1 ILFRAAPRLGAG
13 GDHRGHGAR
22 RGAAVA
28 AAGFA
33 RRPEHGRALRRPRH
47 RHAARMVV
55 QPRPL
60 VRDPRVAARRFCRL
74 PALPDESRVHRAGG
88 DRAVQCADGDDP
100 ARARRPLPHGV
111 PLAGAARGRSAA
123 RGVDRRGGQEPGLR
137 HLVEHGARLVA
148 VPVAADAARRAARV
162 RRRLHRRGNARL
174 AGPHAAAGRQLRRAR
189 RLLHRRRKRRRA
201 ELLHRLHDR
210 GRYHPDRRAAAGIAP
225 ARLRRLADRAARPA
239 RSRGAPAQPRRA
251 LRHRHDRRRPLQAV
265 QRRPRPRHRRPRA
278 QGGRRGALPREESRP
293 QPGEPMTAAV
303 IATLALFL
311 VAAAWIYNRLVA
323 DRNQAR
329 QGFADIDVQ
338 LKRRAD
344 LVPQLVEAVR
354 GYAAYEKALLTS
366 VTELR
371 ASAAGAGALAERF
384 GHERALG
391 ESLKKLLLLQESY
404 PQLKADANFRK
415 LSDEL
420 VEVED
425 HLQYARRFYN
435 GAVQQYATRIETFPD
450 LVVAKLFRFQPMPF
464 FHTDEREAVRVSL

>member
-1 ILFRAAPRLGAG
+1 
-13 GDHRGHGAR
+13 
-22 RGAAVA
+22 
-28 AAGFA
+28 
-33 RRPEHGRALRRPRH
+33 
-47 RHAARMVV
+47 
-55 QPRPL
+55 
-60 VRDPRVAARRFCRL
+60 
-74 PALPDESRVHRAGG
+74 
-88 DRAVQCADGDDP
+88 
-100 ARARRPLPHGV
+100 
-111 PLAGAARGRSAA
+111 
-123 RGVDRRGGQEPGLR
+123 
-137 HLVEHGARLVA
+137 
-148 VPVAADAARRAARV
+148 
-162 RRRLHRRGNARL
+162 
-174 AGPHAAAGRQLRRAR
+174 
-189 RLLHRRRKRRRA
+189 
-201 ELLHRLHDR
+201 
-210 GRYHPDRRAAAGIAP
+210 
-225 ARLRRLADRAARPA
+225 
-239 RSRGAPAQPRRA
+239 
-251 LRHRHDRRRPLQAV
+251 
-265 QRRPRPRHRRPRA
+265 
-278 QGGRRGALPREESRP
+278 
-293 QPGEPMTAAV
+293 MTTTAV

-311 VAAAWIYNRLVA
+311 VAVAWIYNRLVA

-464 FHTDEREAVRVSL
+464 FHTDEREPVRVSF